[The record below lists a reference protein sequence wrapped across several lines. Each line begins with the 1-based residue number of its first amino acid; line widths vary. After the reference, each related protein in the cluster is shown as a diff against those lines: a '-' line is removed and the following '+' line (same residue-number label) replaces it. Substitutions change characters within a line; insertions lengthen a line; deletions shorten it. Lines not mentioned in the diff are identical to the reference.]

1 MIPTVSTIQWK
12 PIGIAILL
20 AGVFYAGWAANGWR
34 LNLEHKA
41 ALSEKDVQISDMAA
55 HIVTQNA
62 AVDILKEKKESADA
76 RRKIAEQYNMQTV
89 KRINS
94 LESVIASLQGTSCE
108 SVIKEAWEKFK

>member
-12 PIGIAILL
+12 LIGGAVLL
-20 AGVFYAGWAANGWR
+20 AGVFYSGWAANGGR
-34 LNLEHKA
+34 LNLEHSKEIA
-41 ALSEKDVQISDMAA
+41 EKNTEITDLGA

-62 AVDILKEKKESADA
+62 AVDILKEKKDSADA
-76 RRKIAEQYNMQTV
+76 KRKIAEQYNLQST